1 VAKLKTLVEFFTVA
15 LLLLPVAWPSRLTF
29 SHAALWLAVALAWAS
44 AAQYLLD
51 SRSGR
56 RAVAT
61 GT

>member
-1 VAKLKTLVEFFTVA
+1 VA

-29 SHAALWLAVALAWAS
+29 SHAALWLAVVLAWAS

-61 GT
+61 ST

>member
-1 VAKLKTLVEFFTVA
+1 VV
-15 LLLLPVAWPSRLTF
+15 
-29 SHAALWLAVALAWAS
+29 LAWAS